1 MLADKGYDGMAADV
15 WSCGIILFVLMAG
28 YLPFDDA
35 NLMKLYKL
43 VSSGN
48 TLKNLGFPVKCRGNS
63 DELFFDFLSQ
73 ICQANVSCPPWFSSG
88 AKKFIKRILNPN
100 PDTASAN

>member
-35 NLMKLYKL
+35 NLMRLYKL
-43 VSSGN
+43 VSSVN
-48 TLKNLGFPVKCRGNS
+48 IIHLRSWFPCEMQGQ
-63 DELFFDFLSQ
+63 L
-73 ICQANVSCPPWFSSG
+73 
-88 AKKFIKRILNPN
+88 
-100 PDTASAN
+100 

>member
-35 NLMKLYKL
+35 NLMKLYTL
-43 VSSGN
+43 VSLC
-48 TLKNLGFPVKCRGNS
+48 TKLTILVVKFTGKFGMNFITT
-63 DELFFDFLSQ
+63 FFTDLQGKCFLSAMVFFG
-73 ICQANVSCPPWFSSG
+73 CKEAH
-88 AKKFIKRILNPN
+88 
-100 PDTASAN
+100 

>member
-35 NLMKLYKL
+35 NLMRLYKL
-43 VSSGN
+43 VSSVN
-48 TLKNLGFPVKCRGNS
+48 TLEIWFPCEMQG
-63 DELFFDFLSQ
+63 
-73 ICQANVSCPPWFSSG
+73 
-88 AKKFIKRILNPN
+88 
-100 PDTASAN
+100 

>member
-35 NLMKLYKL
+35 NLMRLYKL
-43 VSSGN
+43 VNSVN
-48 TLKNLGFPVKCRGNS
+48 TLIFW
-63 DELFFDFLSQ
+63 FLYEMQ
-73 ICQANVSCPPWFSSG
+73 G
-88 AKKFIKRILNPN
+88 
-100 PDTASAN
+100 

>member
-35 NLMKLYKL
+35 NLMRLYKL
-43 VSSGN
+43 VSSVN
-48 TLKNLGFPVKCRGNS
+48 TL
-63 DELFFDFLSQ
+63 EFL
-73 ICQANVSCPPWFSSG
+73 VS
-88 AKKFIKRILNPN
+88 L
-100 PDTASAN
+100 